1 MRAAAQSVSYEV
13 GFRTLLFCPL
23 LYLGTFEI
31 FEVRIAR
38 GFYVLGC
45 LEVFFMW
52 FVRALAETNRTPFD
66 FVEGESELVSG
77 YMVEYGAFG
86 FTLLVLAEYGRI
98 IMMRVVCAC
107 LFFRF
112 MRDVFLVGD
121 LVFTIIAVFIRYLF
135 IVVRGTLPRYRY
147 DKLMDMC

>member
-1 MRAAAQSVSYEV
+1 MRAAAQRVSYEV

-23 LYLGTFEI
+23 LYLGTFEL
-31 FEVRIAR
+31 FEVRMAS
-38 GFYVLGC
+38 GFYALGC
-45 LEVFFMW
+45 LEVLFMR

-86 FTLLVLAEYGRI
+86 FTLLVLAEYGSIIMIRI
-98 IMMRVVCAC
+98 ICTA
-107 LFFRF
+107 LFFSIFRN
-112 MRDVFLVGD
+112 MVVVGD
-121 LVFTIIAVFIRYLF
+121 ILFTLISVFISYLF

-147 DKLMDMC
+147 DKLIDMC

>member
-1 MRAAAQSVSYEV
+1 MSYEV

-23 LYLGTFEI
+23 LYLGTFEL
-31 FEVRIAR
+31 FEVRMSN
-38 GFYVLGC
+38 GFYALGC
-45 LEVFFMW
+45 LEVFFIW

-98 IMMRVVCAC
+98 IIISIICTSLFLNVVNNIS
-107 LFFRF
+107 
-112 MRDVFLVGD
+112 VVGD
-121 LVFTIIAVFIRYLF
+121 VLFTVISVFIRYLF

-147 DKLMDMC
+147 DKLIDIC